1 MSSILAIL
9 FAIDF
14 NRKKNQTLLTDS
26 ARGIVLTLDKFNIN
40 EPKPEL
46 WIMETTPKE
55 QTDPSNLSDLP
66 FETLIWLL
74 ESHATQTMCSLP
86 SHELAEHAQK
96 VVLLRCEIL
105 KRYNDAQVKIKE
117 ISEIIENGTSAIS
130 ELYKDLAKLVA

>member
-55 QTDPSNLSDLP
+55 QIDPSNLSDLP
-66 FETLIWLL
+66 FETLFGLL
-74 ESHATQTMCSLP
+74 ESHARQTMLILP
-86 SHELAEHAQK
+86 SHELAAHARK
-96 VVLLRCEIL
+96 VAPL
-105 KRYNDAQVKIKE
+105 
-117 ISEIIENGTSAIS
+117 
-130 ELYKDLAKLVA
+130 